1 MTGESTVEECQVP
14 FPFLPLEIHERII
27 DRVDLNPF
35 PTRPTDND
43 IKRVTLRVFSLVCR
57 AWAIRVRM
65 HLFENITLKDSNFRE
80 FIRLVRGNPIL
91 GYQTLHCHIIA
102 GTYNTSHSAGSTTSC
117 SITSLILV
125 CLKWLP
131 NLTAISFHLPCDKDL
146 LRREHPILPHILK
159 RLSSVRHLRFI
170 TDGVKHAPSCGWT
183 DLRGL
188 FTPFKSLT
196 TLSVIDWDTKGW
208 TATNFKM
215 PMRLAALHFR
225 LDIMCIPFVW
235 YLLDSKSLATTLQE
249 LHIILV
255 AEADHPWETAQIVN
269 CLEVLI
275 KHCGR
280 SLRRLSLIFP
290 KATEIVGGWP
300 ISELNAHSSYKLT
313 MTN

>member
-131 NLTAISFHLPCDKDL
+131 NLTAISFH
-146 LRREHPILPHILK
+146 
-159 RLSSVRHLRFI
+159 S
-170 TDGVKHAPSCGWT
+170 
-183 DLRGL
+183 
-188 FTPFKSLT
+188 
-196 TLSVIDWDTKGW
+196 
-208 TATNFKM
+208 
-215 PMRLAALHFR
+215 
-225 LDIMCIPFVW
+225 
-235 YLLDSKSLATTLQE
+235 
-249 LHIILV
+249 
-255 AEADHPWETAQIVN
+255 
-269 CLEVLI
+269 
-275 KHCGR
+275 
-280 SLRRLSLIFP
+280 SLRQRSVTQGTSDP
-290 KATEIVGGWP
+290 
-300 ISELNAHSSYKLT
+300 SSHPQAAFLRQALT
-313 MTN
+313 FHNRRC